1 MDIVLILGSAAAIMT
16 TMAFMPQ
23 VIKAHKTKHTKDLS
37 LMMYVLLTLGLIL
50 WTTYGV
56 MLREL
61 PIILANS
68 ATLVLTF
75 YILYLKVKNG

>member
-1 MDIVLILGSAAAIMT
+1 MDIVFFVGSVAAVMT

-37 LMMYVLLTLGLIL
+37 LMMYVLLSIGLVL

-61 PIILANS
+61 PIILANLF
-68 ATLVLTF
+68 TLVLTF
-75 YILYLKVKNG
+75 YILYLKVRNG